1 MVVQEVSLMCNRN
14 ALCWLTRYGKCHLE
28 TLIYVKFL
36 GTYELWTSKRVWVI
50 GYWRVWVM
58 LIKCLQTNMGVQ
70 EMYGSLKSMAD
81 QGYGLLE
88 RETTV
93 LQNINKFKFFVI
105 FPPSQSSTDITLADF
120 LLTLPNLVLCSQ
132 KISTKS
138 IFLWFFCRVI
148 IDFDWLT
155 TDFQFM

>member
-28 TLIYVKFL
+28 TLIYLKFL

-88 RETTV
+88 RR
-93 LQNINKFKFFVI
+93 LY
-105 FPPSQSSTDITLADF
+105 
-120 LLTLPNLVLCSQ
+120 C
-132 KISTKS
+132 KISTNS
-138 IFLWFFCRVI
+138 NFLWFFPQVNHQLTSL
-148 IDFDWLT
+148 WLT
-155 TDFQFM
+155 FSWLCLIWSCALKKYQQSQFFCDFFAESSLTLID